1 MTRIRT
7 STSTRRRAAAG
18 VALAT
23 MVGLVGWGL
32 APGADAASHHRE
44 SMSAARATNLLEARL
59 SGKNEVPGPGDPN
72 GTGHVDIRLRPSVH
86 KVCADVHWAKIGTP
100 LAAHIH
106 RGRAGVSG
114 PVVVD
119 LSGAV
124 TGGPH
129 CTGGVSGKLL
139 KAIKAHPRRYYFN
152 IHTQR
157 YQAGA
162 IRGQLHPQR

>member
-1 MTRIRT
+1 MTRI
-7 STSTRRRAAAG
+7 STRRRTVG
-18 VALAT
+18 VAVAT
-23 MVGLVGWGL
+23 MVGLAGWGL
-32 APGADAASHHRE
+32 VPGADAVSHHGVNA
-44 SMSAARATNLLEARL
+44 STARATNQLEARL
-59 SGKNEVPGPGDPN
+59 SGKNEVPGPGDPD
-72 GTGHVDIRLRPSVH
+72 GTGHVDIRLRPAVH
-86 KVCADVHWAKIGTP
+86 KVCADAHWAKIGKP

-124 TGGPH
+124 TGGAH
-129 CTGGVSGKLL
+129 CKGGVSGKLL
-139 KAIKAHPRRYYFN
+139 RAIKAHPRRYYFN